1 MPLASFSDLMAAAD
15 AGRYAVGY
23 FESWDLASLM
33 AVADAAEDTR
43 SPVFLG
49 FSGLYLP
56 HPDRIVRE
64 PLSVYAN
71 VGLAVG
77 NSLSVPA
84 ALVFNESPDMSSVL
98 QAAEL
103 GFNLV
108 MYADETLDPNTL
120 KARIRKVSRVAHR
133 LGVAVEGEMVVLPGV
148 SGTLAEL
155 PSGVQLTDPRAAA
168 TFVAETNVDALAVN
182 LGQMHLHGRQILRLD
197 LDRLQ
202 KIKEAVPL
210 PLVLH
215 GASSVNRDDLAA
227 AIELG
232 IRKVN
237 VSSLLKQAYFEALRA
252 ACAQVGDTY
261 NPYTVVGSGLDGDIL
276 STARLALQKTTA
288 ELMHL
293 LGSAGKA

>member
-1 MPLASFSDLMAAAD
+1 
-15 AGRYAVGY
+15 
-23 FESWDLASLM
+23 M

-56 HPDRIVRE
+56 HPSRIVHE

-71 VGLAVG
+71 LGLAVG
-77 NSLSVPA
+77 SSLSVPA
-84 ALVFNESPDMSSVL
+84 ALVFNESPDFSSVL

-108 MYADETLDPNTL
+108 MYTDETLDPITL
-120 KARIRKVSRVAHR
+120 KARIKKVSRAAHQ
-133 LGVAVEGEMVVLPGV
+133 LGVAVEGEMVALPGV
-148 SGTLAEL
+148 NGTLAEL
-155 PSGVQLTDPRAAA
+155 PSGVRLTDPRAAA
-168 TFVAETNVDALAVN
+168 AFVAETNVDALAVN
-182 LGQMHLHGRQILRLD
+182 LGQMHLHGRQILGLD
-197 LDRLQ
+197 LERLQ
-202 KIKEAVPL
+202 RIKEAVPL

-215 GASSVNRDDLAA
+215 GASSVNRDDLAKA
-227 AIELG
+227 VELG

-252 ACAQVGDTY
+252 ACARVGENY
-261 NPYTVVGSGLDGDIL
+261 NPYKVVGSGLDGDIL
-276 STARLALQKTTA
+276 SFARLALQKTAA

-293 LGSAGKA
+293 FGSAGKA

>member
-1 MPLASFSDLMAAAD
+1 MPLASFSELMAAAD

-56 HPDRIVRE
+56 HPDRIARQ
-64 PLSVYAN
+64 PLSVYAAL
-71 VGLAVG
+71 GLAVS
-77 NSLSVPA
+77 NTLSVPA
-84 ALVFNESPDMSSVL
+84 ALVYNESPDLSSVL

-103 GFNLV
+103 GFSLV
-108 MYADETLDPNTL
+108 MYADEALDLNTL
-120 KARIRKVSRVAHR
+120 IARIKKVSRAAHQ
-133 LGVAVEGEMVVLPGV
+133 LGVAVEGEMVALPGV
-148 SGTLAEL
+148 GGTMAEL
-155 PSGVQLTDPRAAA
+155 PSGVPLTDPQTAAA
-168 TFVAETNVDALAVN
+168 FVAETNVDALAVN
-182 LGQMHLHGRQILRLD
+182 LGQMHLHGRKILGLD
-197 LDRLQ
+197 LERLRR
-202 KIKEAVPL
+202 IKDAVPL

-215 GASSVNRDDLAA
+215 GASSVNRDDLAEA
-227 AIELG
+227 VELG

-261 NPYTVVGSGLDGDIL
+261 NPYEVVGSGLDGDVL